1 MEKFWLQGHAINTFE
16 LNGTSF
22 PLIYGGDA
30 PNVSAGASG
39 DISRFC
45 DPGSLNSYKVQGK
58 IILCDGIN
66 GGSGIT
72 KADGLGT
79 IMSDSEYS
87 DFAFSYALPA
97 TLLTIEDGVQ
107 ALNYVQSTE

>member
-45 DPGSLNSYKVQGK
+45 DPGSLNSKYRESSSCATVSMVVQESQR
-58 IILCDGIN
+58 LMD
-66 GGSGIT
+66 
-72 KADGLGT
+72 
-79 IMSDSEYS
+79 
-87 DFAFSYALPA
+87 
-97 TLLTIEDGVQ
+97 
-107 ALNYVQSTE
+107 